1 MREKHMKK
9 NVIEGAGQFVSPE
22 ERAHLIRLCATLT
35 GDREA
40 AEDLAQETL
49 LEAWRHRHALRDQ
62 ARYTYWLSG
71 IARNVCLR
79 WLRRRGRDTAH
90 LLRPS
95 GAQPAQNIQ
104 LAELEDSLADDLDIE
119 VDLERRE
126 LVELLDR
133 ALALLPVE
141 TRIALVE
148 HYVEESSLAEVAA
161 QLGTNA
167 HAVAVRLQRGK
178 LALRRVLTTTMHHE
192 LVAYDLPS
200 ASDTWEETPLWCYFC
215 GQRRLLGKRRSGEG
229 ELLLKCPAC
238 SPGPEAA
245 LSTNRIPLLKG
256 VKGYKPLHS
265 RLRVWCDNYYR
276 TGLSKGSIACQSCGH
291 MHPIVISSFEDLPH
305 WARTGDGPPQC
316 VWRNDERVVA
326 TLCSSCKMSSRISLE
341 SLALSLPE
349 GREFLHSFPRIRT
362 LPKQQVEVD
371 GRGALVTRFESVT
384 GTATL
389 TVVSAYNTYEVL
401 RIYRGGW

>member
-1 MREKHMKK
+1 MEK
-9 NVIEGAGQFVSPE
+9 NVIKEVSQFVSPE
-22 ERAHLIRLCATLT
+22 ERMHLVRLCTTLT
-35 GDREA
+35 GDREV

-49 LEAWRHRHALRDQ
+49 LEAWRHRHALRDPT
-62 ARYTYWLSG
+62 RPTSWLSG

-79 WLRRRGRDTAH
+79 WLRERGRDTAH
-90 LLRPS
+90 LIRPS
-95 GAQPAQNIQ
+95 RSENTQNAQ
-104 LAELEDSLADDLDIE
+104 LADLEDSLADDFDIE

-133 ALALLPVE
+133 ALALLPAE
-141 TRIALVE
+141 TRIALVK
-148 HYVEESSLAEVAA
+148 HYVEESPLAEVAA

-192 LVAYDLPS
+192 LVAYNLPS
-200 ASDTWEETPLWCYFC
+200 SADTWEETPLWCYFC
-215 GQRRLLGKRRSGEG
+215 GEHRLLGKRKSSEG
-229 ELLLKCPAC
+229 ELLLKCPVC
-238 SPGPEAA
+238 SPGPEKA
-245 LSTNRIPLLKG
+245 LSTNRIPVLKG

-265 RLRVWCDNYYR
+265 RLLVWCDHYYR
-276 TGLSKGSIACQSCGH
+276 TGLSNGSIACQACGR
-291 MHPIVISSFEDLPH
+291 MHPLVISSFEDLPH
-305 WARTGDGPPQC
+305 WAQTGDDSSRC
-316 VWRNDERVVA
+316 MWRKDDRVVA
-326 TLCSSCKMSSRISLE
+326 TLCSSCKMSSKISLE

-349 GREFLHSFPRIRT
+349 GREFLHTSPRIRT

-371 GRGALVTRFESVT
+371 GRSALVTRFESVT

-389 TVVSAYNTYEVL
+389 TVVSAYDTYKVL